1 MLERSKKSR
10 SHKLKRLY
18 KVGFTA
24 RIESTKEEDL
34 GEDASKQGRIN
45 DIDADANITLVS
57 PFVDE
62 DDVEMFDKEE
72 DVSLN
77 AIKDGVNENEEVVEE
92 VTVSAAAQSTTAG
105 TTVEE
110 VTLAQTLQKM
120 KSTTPKSKRVVI
132 PEREQGISK
141 RTQTLA
147 QPQDKGKAKMI
158 EPVKHKMKD
167 QAKIDADHLLAER
180 LQAEEQEELSIDER
194 AKLFQQLLETR
205 RKHFAKKES

>member
-34 GEDASKQGRIN
+34 GEDDPKGRIN
-45 DIDADANITLVS
+45 DMMTDDANITLVS

-92 VTVSAAAQSTTAG
+92 VCAGETKKTVSRFGHTEG
-105 TTVEE
+105 
-110 VTLAQTLQKM
+110 
-120 KSTTPKSKRVVI
+120 
-132 PEREQGISK
+132 EQGIFQ
-141 RTQTLA
+141 RTQTIA

-167 QAKIDADHLLAER
+167 QVRLDEETALR
-180 LQAEEQEELSIDER
+180 LQAKFDEEVKLANEE
-194 AKLFQQLLETR
+194 AKNV
-205 RKHFAKKES
+205 KKANIAMI